1 MKIQATIEN
10 VISSDNTHFMISIEE
25 DGELKQLPQEFTSYA
40 DCLAFISEQDWQVK
54 REAPSSLLI
63 PTQFMKP

>member
-1 MKIQATIEN
+1 MKPQATIQTVTNSEKE
-10 VISSDNTHFMISIEE
+10 HFTISIEE
-25 DGELKQLPQEFTSYA
+25 NGGTKQLTQEFASYG

-54 REAPSSLLI
+54 REAPSSLHI